1 MTAGNGR
8 NPSRRRSQRPYRD
21 SALLYA
27 TLAMIVIVAAVL
39 TGGRVLWAIVAAAG
53 AFLIGTAWTWRG
65 IRSRE
70 EQRRR

>member
-1 MTAGNGR
+1 
-8 NPSRRRSQRPYRD
+8 
-21 SALLYA
+21 
-27 TLAMIVIVAAVL
+27 MIVIVAAVL